1 MLSHMSK
8 REVTKMVE
16 STIHAT
22 QAVVTLDVALPGIIW
37 GWMIT
42 LNMWAKSIG
51 TGVILVGAFL
61 LYRHK
66 KEEMPNLRWIMP
78 LISFVALNVF
88 LLFTLVDLHQPYR
101 MVNIFLHPNWSSAIT
116 VGAWMAS
123 LFTGLVTVMMLIG
136 GFDAFP
142 EFRRHCPVGKKVRE
156 ISPFYEKVFPFVVF
170 LAIPVTLY
178 TAIIMA
184 ESSARELWQ
193 APTEVMQMMWAAL
206 LAGSAAFI
214 LVSDG
219 WSKETRKDLA
229 LVLAIAT
236 FFSFMMYM
244 GEYFFSF
251 KSAEAEATLA
261 YVHSG
266 GAYNVEFWFGMA
278 LGFIIPFF
286 LAVSNM
292 KNENKTLLRFAAIL
306 ALVGLYLAKDV
317 WLKIPQMLPLS

>member
-1 MLSHMSK
+1 
-8 REVTKMVE
+8 MVE

-51 TGVILVGAFL
+51 TGVIFVGAFL

-66 KEEMPNLRWIMP
+66 KEDMPNLRWMMP
-78 LISFVALNVF
+78 LISFIALNVF

-101 MVNIFLHPNWSSAIT
+101 MINIFLHPNWTSAIT
-116 VGAWMAS
+116 VGAWLAS
-123 LFTGLVTVMMLIG
+123 IFTGLITVMMLIG
-136 GFDAFP
+136 AFDAFP
-142 EFRRHCPVGKKVRE
+142 DFRRHCSLAKKVRE
-156 ISPFYEKVFPFVVF
+156 NSSFYEKAFPYVVF
-170 LAIPVTLY
+170 LALPVTMY

-184 ESSARELWQ
+184 ESSARDLWQ
-193 APTEVMQMMWAAL
+193 APTEMMQMMWAAL
-206 LAGSAAFI
+206 MAGSAGLIF
-214 LVSDG
+214 VSASWTKD
-219 WSKETRKDLA
+219 TRKDLA
-229 LVLAIAT
+229 LILAIAT
-236 FFSFMMYM
+236 FFSFVMYM

-261 YVHSG
+261 FVHAG
-266 GAYNVEFWFGMA
+266 GEYNTEFWFGMI
-278 LGFIIPFF
+278 LGFVIPFF

-292 KNENKTLLRFAAIL
+292 KSDNQTLLRFAAIMTL
-306 ALVGLYLAKDV
+306 LGLYMAKDV

>member
-1 MLSHMSK
+1 M
-8 REVTKMVE
+8 E
-16 STIHAT
+16 SAIHAT

-42 LNMWAKSIG
+42 LNMWAKSVG

-66 KEEMPNLRWIMP
+66 KEEMPNLRWMMP
-78 LISFVALNVF
+78 LISFIFLNIF
-88 LLFTLVDLHQPYR
+88 LLFTLTDLHQPYR
-101 MVNIFLHPNWSSAIT
+101 MINIFLHPHWTSAIT

-123 LFTGLVTVMMLIG
+123 LFTALITVMMIIG
-136 GFDAFP
+136 FFDAHP
-142 EFRRHCPVGKKVRE
+142 DVRKNCALAKTARAN
-156 ISPFYEKVFPFVVF
+156 SGFYEKIFPFVVF

-193 APTEVMQMMWAAL
+193 APAEVMQMMWAAL
-206 LAGSAAFI
+206 LAGSAALI
-214 LVSDG
+214 LISG
-219 WSKETRKDLA
+219 KWSQEARRDLA

-236 FFSFMMYM
+236 FFSFLMYM

-251 KSAEAEATLA
+251 KSSEAEATLA
-261 YVHSG
+261 YVHAG
-266 GAYNVEFWFGMA
+266 GEYNVEFWFGMA
-278 LGFIIPFF
+278 LGFIAPFF

-292 KNENKTLLRFAAIL
+292 KSDNKTLLRFAAIL
-306 ALVGLYLAKDV
+306 ALIGLYMAKDV

>member
-1 MLSHMSK
+1 
-8 REVTKMVE
+8 MVE
-16 STIHAT
+16 NTIHAT

-42 LNMWAKSIG
+42 LNMWAKSVG

-66 KEEMPNLRWIMP
+66 REEMPNLRWTMP
-78 LISFVALNVF
+78 LISFIFLNIF
-88 LLFTLVDLHQPYR
+88 LLFTLTDLHQPYR
-101 MVNIFLHPNWSSAIT
+101 MINIFLHPNWTSAIT

-123 LFTGLVTVMMLIG
+123 LFTALITLLAVIG
-136 GFDAFP
+136 FFDAHP
-142 EFRRHCPVGKKVRE
+142 DVRRNCALAKKVRAN
-156 ISPFYEKVFPFVVF
+156 SGLYEKIFPFVVF

-193 APTEVMQMMWAAL
+193 APAEVMQMMWAAL
-206 LAGSAAFI
+206 LAGSAALS
-214 LVSDG
+214 LVSDK
-219 WSKETRKDLA
+219 WSRETRRDLA

-236 FFSFMMYM
+236 FFSFLMYM

-261 YVHSG
+261 YVHAG

-292 KNENKTLLRFAAIL
+292 KSDNKTLLRFAAIL
-306 ALVGLYLAKDV
+306 ALVGLYMAKDV

>member
-1 MLSHMSK
+1 
-8 REVTKMVE
+8 MVE
-16 STIHAT
+16 HGISAT
-22 QAVVTLDVALPGIIW
+22 HAVVTMDAALPGIIW

-42 LNMWAKSIG
+42 LNMWAKSVG
-51 TGVILVGAFL
+51 TGVVLIGAYL

-66 KEEMPNLRWIMP
+66 KEEMPNLRWMMP
-78 LISFVALNVF
+78 LLSFVFLNIF
-88 LLFTLVDLHQPYR
+88 LLFTLTDLHQPYR
-101 MVNIFLHPNWSSAIT
+101 MINIFLHPHWTSAIT

-123 LFTGLVTVMMLIG
+123 LFTGLITLMMVIG
-136 GFDAFP
+136 GLDAFP
-142 EFRRHCPVGKKVRE
+142 DVARHNGLAKAARE
-156 ISPFYEKVFPFVVF
+156 HSDLYEKVFPFVVF

-193 APTEVMQMMWAAL
+193 APTELMQMLLAAFM
-206 LAGSAAFI
+206 AGSAALI
-214 LVSDG
+214 LISDA
-219 WSKETRKDLA
+219 WSKEARQDLA
-229 LVLAIAT
+229 LIMSMAV

-251 KSAEAEATLA
+251 KSAEAEATLE

-266 GAYNVEFWFGMA
+266 GEYNIQFWLAMI
-278 LGFIIPFF
+278 LGFVAPFF
-286 LAVSNM
+286 LGLSAR
-292 KNENKTLLRFAAIL
+292 KDDNKTLLRFAAIL

>member
-1 MLSHMSK
+1 
-8 REVTKMVE
+8 MVE
-16 STIHAT
+16 HTISAT
-22 QAVVTLDVALPGIIW
+22 QAVVTLDVPLPGIIW

-42 LNMWAKSIG
+42 LNMWAKSVG

-66 KEEMPNLRWIMP
+66 KDEMPNLRWVMP
-78 LISFVALNVF
+78 LISFIFLNIF
-88 LLFTLVDLHQPYR
+88 LLFTLTDLHQPYR
-101 MVNIFLHPNWSSAIT
+101 MINIFLHPHWTSAIT

-123 LFTGLVTVMMLIG
+123 LFTGLITLLMLIG
-136 GFDAFP
+136 GLDAFP
-142 EFRRHCPVGKKVRE
+142 DLGRHVGVAKTLRQK
-156 ISPFYEKVFPFVVF
+156 SALYEKLFPFVVF

-193 APTEVMQMMWAAL
+193 TPAEVMQMMWAAL
-206 LAGSAAFI
+206 LAGSAALAF
-214 LVSDG
+214 VSSN
-219 WSKETRKDLA
+219 WSKESRRDLMM
-229 LVLAIAT
+229 VLAVAT
-236 FFSFMMYM
+236 FFSFLMYM

-266 GAYNVEFWFGMA
+266 GEYSTEFWFAMA
-278 LGFIIPFF
+278 LGFIAPFF
-286 LAVSNM
+286 LALSTM
-292 KNENKTLLRFAAIL
+292 KSDNQTLMRFAAVL
-306 ALVGLYLAKDV
+306 ALVGLYMAKDV

>member
-1 MLSHMSK
+1 
-8 REVTKMVE
+8 MVE
-16 STIHAT
+16 SSIHAT

-51 TGVILVGAFL
+51 TGVIFLGAFL

-66 KEEMPNLRWIMP
+66 QEEMPNLRWIMP
-78 LISFVALNVF
+78 VLSFVFLNIF
-88 LLFTLVDLHQPYR
+88 LLFTLTDLHQPYR
-101 MVNIFLHPNWSSAIT
+101 MVNIFLHPHWTSAIT

-123 LFTGLVTVMMLIG
+123 LFLLLITVMLVIG
-136 GFDAFP
+136 IADAFP
-142 EFRRHCPVGKKVRE
+142 GVPFKEFKLTALARRNSAV
-156 ISPFYEKVFPFVVF
+156 YEKIIPFVVF

-193 APTEVMQMMWAAL
+193 APAEVMQMMWAAL
-206 LAGSAAFI
+206 MAGSSALI
-214 LVSDG
+214 LVSSA
-219 WSKETRKDLA
+219 WSKEARKDLA
-229 LVLAIAT
+229 LILAIAT

-251 KSAEAEATLA
+251 KSSEAEATLA
-261 YVHSG
+261 YVHAG
-266 GAYNVEFWFGMA
+266 GEYNIEFWFGMV

-286 LAVSNM
+286 IAMGNM
-292 KNENKTLLRFAAIL
+292 KSDNKTLLRFAAIL
-306 ALVGLYLAKDV
+306 ALVGLYMAKDV

>member
-1 MLSHMSK
+1 
-8 REVTKMVE
+8 MVE

-88 LLFTLVDLHQPYR
+88 LLFTLTDLHQPYR
-101 MVNIFLHPNWSSAIT
+101 MINIFLHPNWSSAIT

-206 LAGSAAFI
+206 LAGSAALI
-214 LVSDG
+214 LVSDA
-219 WSKETRKDLA
+219 WSKETRKDLS

-236 FFSFMMYM
+236 FFGFMMYM

-261 YVHSG
+261 YVHVG
-266 GAYNVEFWFGMA
+266 GAYNVEFWFGMF

-292 KNENKTLLRFAAIL
+292 KSENKTLLRFAAIL

>member
-1 MLSHMSK
+1 
-8 REVTKMVE
+8 MVE
-16 STIHAT
+16 HGIHAT

-51 TGVILVGAFL
+51 TGVVLVGAFL

-66 KEEMPNLRWIMP
+66 KEEMPNLRWLMP
-78 LISFVALNVF
+78 LISFIALNVF
-88 LLFTLVDLHQPYR
+88 LLFTLTDLHQPYR
-101 MVNIFLHPNWSSAIT
+101 MINIFLHPHWTSAIT

-123 LFTGLVTVMMLIG
+123 LFTGLIMVLTLIG

-142 EFRRHCPVGKKVRE
+142 DFRKTCPVAKKVRG

-193 APTEVMQMMWAAL
+193 APAEVMQMMWAAFM
-206 LAGSAAFI
+206 AGSSALI
-214 LVSDG
+214 LISSS
-219 WSKETRKDLA
+219 WSKEARRDLA

-251 KSAEAEATLA
+251 KSSEAEATLA
-261 YVHSG
+261 YVHAG
-266 GAYNVEFWFGMA
+266 GEYNVEFWFGMV

-292 KNENKTLLRFAAIL
+292 KSDNKTLLRFAAIL
-306 ALVGLYLAKDV
+306 ALVGLYMAKDV

>member
-1 MLSHMSK
+1 
-8 REVTKMVE
+8 MVE
-16 STIHAT
+16 HGIHAT

-42 LNMWAKSIG
+42 LNMWAKSVG

-66 KEEMPNLRWIMP
+66 KEEMPNIRWMMP
-78 LISFVALNVF
+78 LISFIFLNIF
-88 LLFTLVDLHQPYR
+88 LLFTLTDLHQPYR
-101 MVNIFLHPNWSSAIT
+101 MINIFLHPHWTSAIT

-123 LFTGLVTVMMLIG
+123 LFTGLITILMVIG
-136 GFDAFP
+136 YFDAHP
-142 EFRRHCPVGKKVRE
+142 NVRKHGACAKAARE
-156 ISPFYEKVFPFVVF
+156 HSALYEKLFPFVVF
-170 LAIPVTLY
+170 LAVPVTLY

-184 ESSARELWQ
+184 EASARELWQ
-193 APTEVMQMMWAAL
+193 APAEVMQMMWAAL
-206 LAGSAAFI
+206 LAGSAGLIFI
-214 LVSDG
+214 SG
-219 WSKETRKDLA
+219 SWSKESRRDLA

-236 FFSFMMYM
+236 FFSFLMYM

-266 GAYNVEFWFGMA
+266 GEYNAEFWFAMV

-286 LAVSNM
+286 LAVKNM
-292 KNENKTLLRFAAIL
+292 KEDNKTMLRFAAIL
-306 ALVGLYLAKDV
+306 ALIGLYMAKDV
-317 WLKIPQMLPLS
+317 WLKIPQLLNLS

>member
-1 MLSHMSK
+1 
-8 REVTKMVE
+8 MVE
-16 STIHAT
+16 SSIHAT
-22 QAVVTLDVALPGIIW
+22 QAIVTLDVPLPGIIW

-42 LNMWAKSIG
+42 LNMWAKSIA

-66 KEEMPNLRWIMP
+66 KEEMPNLRWMMP
-78 LISFVALNVF
+78 LLAFIFLNIF
-88 LLFTLVDLHQPYR
+88 LLFTLTDLHQPYR
-101 MVNIFLHPNWSSAIT
+101 MINIFLHPHWTSAIT

-123 LFTGLVTVMMLIG
+123 FFLLLIFIMMVIG
-136 GFDAFP
+136 IADAFP
-142 EFRRHCPVGKKVRE
+142 EVPFKGCKLTALGRKSSG
-156 ISPFYEKVFPFVVF
+156 FYEKIFPFVVF

-193 APTEVMQMMWAAL
+193 APAEVMQMMWAAFM
-206 LAGSAAFI
+206 AGSSALI
-214 LVSDG
+214 LTAG
-219 WSKETRKDLA
+219 NWSKEARRDLS

-266 GAYNVEFWFGMA
+266 GTYNIEFWFGMV

-286 LAVSNM
+286 IAMGNM
-292 KNENKTLLRFAAIL
+292 KSDNKTLLKLAAIL
-306 ALVGLYLAKDV
+306 ALIGLYMAKDV

>member
-1 MLSHMSK
+1 M
-8 REVTKMVE
+8 E

-22 QAVVTLDVALPGIIW
+22 QAIVTLDVALPGIIW

-51 TGVILVGAFL
+51 TGVIFLGAFL
-61 LYRHK
+61 FSRHK
-66 KEEMPNLRWIMP
+66 KDDMPNLRWIMP
-78 LISFVALNVF
+78 VLSFVFLNIF
-88 LLFTLVDLHQPYR
+88 LLFTLTDLHHPYR
-101 MVNIFLHPNWSSAIT
+101 MINIFLHPHWTSAIT

-123 LFTGLVTVMMLIG
+123 LYLGLITIMMIIG
-136 GFDAFP
+136 
-142 EFRRHCPVGKKVRE
+142 VGTELENK
-156 ISPFYEKVFPFVVF
+156 PFKACLATKWGRNNAGLYDKIFPFVVF

-193 APTEVMQMMWAAL
+193 APAEVMQMMWAAL
-206 LAGSAAFI
+206 MAGSSALI
-214 LVSDG
+214 LSAG
-219 WSKETRKDLA
+219 SWSKEARKDLA

-261 YVHSG
+261 FVHSG
-266 GAYNVEFWFGMA
+266 GEYNVEFWFGMV

-286 LAVSNM
+286 IAIGNM
-292 KNENKTLLRFAAIL
+292 KSDNKTLLRFGAIL
-306 ALVGLYLAKDV
+306 ALVGLYMAKDV
-317 WLKIPQMLPLS
+317 WLKIPQMLNLS

>member
-1 MLSHMSK
+1 
-8 REVTKMVE
+8 MVE
-16 STIHAT
+16 NTIHAT
-22 QAVVTLDVALPGIIW
+22 QAIVTLDVALPGIIW

-66 KEEMPNLRWIMP
+66 KEDMPNLRWTMP

-101 MVNIFLHPNWSSAIT
+101 MVNIFLHPHWTSAIT
-116 VGAWMAS
+116 VGAWLAS
-123 LFTGLVTVMMLIG
+123 LFTGVITVMMLIG

-142 EFRRHCPVGKKVRE
+142 EFRRHCPVAKKVRGV
-156 ISPFYEKVFPFVVF
+156 SDFYEKAFPYVVF
-170 LAIPVTLY
+170 LAIPVTTY

-184 ESSARELWQ
+184 QSSARDLWQ
-193 APTEVMQMMWAAL
+193 APTEVMQMIWAAL
-206 LAGSAAFI
+206 MVGSAALI
-214 LVSDG
+214 LVSES
-219 WSKETRKDLA
+219 WSKEARKDLS
-229 LVLAIAT
+229 LVMAVAT
-236 FFSFMMYM
+236 FFSFLMYM

-266 GAYNVEFWFGMA
+266 GSYNVEFWFGIF

-286 LAVSNM
+286 LALSNM
-292 KNENKTLLRFAAIL
+292 KSENKTLLRFAAIL
-306 ALVGLYLAKDV
+306 ALIGLYLVKDV

>member
-1 MLSHMSK
+1 
-8 REVTKMVE
+8 MVE
-16 STIHAT
+16 NTIHAT

-78 LISFVALNVF
+78 LISFVFLNIF

-101 MVNIFLHPNWSSAIT
+101 MINIFLHPHWTSAIT

-123 LFTGLVTVMMLIG
+123 LFTGLVTVLMLIG

-142 EFRRHCPVGKKVRE
+142 DFRRHCPLAKKVRS
-156 ISPFYEKVFPFVVF
+156 ISPFYEKAFPFVVF

-193 APTEVMQMMWAAL
+193 APAEVMQMMWAAL
-206 LAGSAAFI
+206 LAGSAALIFA
-214 LVSDG
+214 SDK
-219 WSKETRKDLA
+219 WSQGTRRDLS
-229 LVLAIAT
+229 LILAIAT

-266 GAYNVEFWFGMA
+266 GAYNTEFWFGMI
-278 LGFIIPFF
+278 LGFVIPFF
-286 LAVSNM
+286 LAVGNM
-292 KNENKTLLRFAAIL
+292 KNENKTLLRFAAVL
-306 ALVGLYLAKDV
+306 ALVGLYMAKDV

>member
-1 MLSHMSK
+1 
-8 REVTKMVE
+8 MVE
-16 STIHAT
+16 NTIHAT
-22 QAVVTLDVALPGIIW
+22 QAVVTMDVALPGIIW

-51 TGVILVGAFL
+51 TGVLMVGAFL
-61 LYRHK
+61 IYRHK

-78 LISFVALNVF
+78 LISFIFLNIF
-88 LLFTLVDLHQPYR
+88 LLFTLTDLHQPYR
-101 MVNIFLHPNWSSAIT
+101 MLNIFLHPHWTSAIT

-123 LFTGLVTVMMLIG
+123 LLTGLVTVMMLIG

-142 EFRRHCPVGKKVRE
+142 EFRKHCLVAKKVRE

-206 LAGSAAFI
+206 LAGSSAFI
-214 LVSDG
+214 FVADG
-219 WSKETRKDLA
+219 WSKEARKDLA

-236 FFSFMMYM
+236 FFGFMMYM

-266 GAYNVEFWFGMA
+266 GAYNIEFWFGMA

-292 KNENKTLLRFAAIL
+292 KSENKTLLRFAAIL

>member
-1 MLSHMSK
+1 
-8 REVTKMVE
+8 MVE

-66 KEEMPNLRWIMP
+66 KEEMPNLRWMMP
-78 LISFVALNVF
+78 LIAFIALNVF

-101 MVNIFLHPNWSSAIT
+101 MINIFLHPHWTSAIT

-123 LFTGLVTVMMLIG
+123 LFTGLITLMLLIG
-136 GFDAFP
+136 IGDAHPGVPFKGCKLTAMG
-142 EFRRHCPVGKKVRE
+142 RS
-156 ISPFYEKVFPFVVF
+156 ISPVYEKIFPFVVF

-193 APTEVMQMMWAAL
+193 APTEVMQMMWAAFM
-206 LAGSAAFI
+206 AGSAALI
-214 LVSDG
+214 LVSG
-219 WSKETRKDLA
+219 NWSKEARKDLA

-266 GAYNVEFWFGMA
+266 GEYNVEFWFGMG

-286 LAVSNM
+286 LAMSNM
-292 KNENKTLLRFAAIL
+292 KSDNKTLLRFAAIL
-306 ALVGLYLAKDV
+306 ALVGLYMAKDV